1 MQMPM
6 MMPPMPPVEP
16 PSSMYGPAAPPTT
29 APPSSY
35 EPGWE
40 PSNGNGPYSRV
51 WNGGSGSS
59 SQDAQSLAYSAYYPG
74 SSSTTLRP

>member
-6 MMPPMPPVEP
+6 MMTPMPPIEP
-16 PSSMYGPAAPPTT
+16 PSSMYGPAAPSTP
-29 APPSSY
+29 PPSSY

-51 WNGGSGSS
+51 WSSVGSGSS
-59 SQDAQSLAYSAYYPG
+59 SHDASNIAYSAYYPG
-74 SSSTTLRP
+74 SSSTTVRP